1 MLCFAPLV
9 LLLQQTDP
17 ANDQVVAPAS
27 AWELLVSRYDSDK
40 NGVISREEYTH
51 NDEHWASLDTNG
63 DGKLSET
70 DVAKLGQQR
79 QRRGPRGSSARPPG
93 RNLKAPLVGDVA
105 PDFELPVLVRDPVL
119 RFEVEGLKPFLATV
133 EGAAPALDHLGNPAV
148 RVWFEQVEKEFRQFT
163 ETAIGKEMQV
173 FHGDKLLCAVT
184 VQSALPGKSLITF
197 DQPSGLTPG
206 EAVLLAGQL
215 SGAPVKLSDFRGDK
229 PVALIFGSY
238 T

>member
-1 MLCFAPLV
+1 MLCFALFI

-17 ANDQVVAPAS
+17 GSDQDVAPTS

-63 DGKLSET
+63 DGKLSEA

-79 QRRGPRGSSARPPG
+79 QRRSSRGSSAKPPG
-93 RNLKAPLVGDVA
+93 RNLKAPLVGDIA

-119 RFEVEGLKPFLATV
+119 RFEVEGLEPFLATV
-133 EGAAPALDHLGNPAV
+133 EGAGPALDHLGNPAV
-148 RVWFEQVEKEFRQFT
+148 HVWFDLAEIEFRQFT
-163 ETAIGKEMQV
+163 KAAIGKEMQV
-173 FHGDKLLCAVT
+173 FHGDKLLSTAI
-184 VQSALPGKSLITF
+184 VQSALPGKVLITV
-197 DQPSGLTPG
+197 DQPSGFTSG
-206 EAVLLAGQL
+206 QAALLAGQL
-215 SGAPVKLSDFRGDK
+215 SGTPVKLSDFRGDK